1 MKFRNGL
8 LFFLLLSFTIVGMLG
23 SSGCANIVPPLGG
36 PRDTLPPRLISV
48 VPRDGSRNFV
58 INKDIKNNKIVFNF
72 DEYIDPKDVR
82 TELIISPIPKLE
94 PIVDAKLRTLTVR
107 IKDTLQ
113 PNTTY
118 SLDFGK
124 AIRDVNEGNIL
135 KNFTYTFSTGKY
147 LDSMEFAGTVIV
159 AQTGKPD
166 STLIVI
172 LHKSLDDSAV
182 VKDRPR
188 YMARVDTL
196 GHFNFRHL
204 EPGTYAVYAMKD
216 EGGTRRY
223 ISKGQLFGFADSPV
237 VIRQSTPPLTLYTF
251 TEKADVKPPSKS
263 STGGNKPGQLEKK
276 PDKEKEKDKR
286 LQFQTNIANGEFDV
300 LDTFRILFPNP
311 LQDFETSKIRFTDEH
326 FKDISDRDYHFERD
340 TTYKKY
346 TMFYNWP
353 TDTKYHMILAKDF
366 AQDSAGR
373 KLLKIDTL
381 SFRTKKDIE
390 YGEVRVRIT
399 NLDLSRNPVLLMIQQ
414 DAVKFSYPFKG
425 SKEFRKTLFAPGEYE
440 LRILYDANKNGIW
453 DTGEFFGK
461 HLQPEKVVPIRKKLT
476 VKANWDNDWDYTL

>member
-1 MKFRNGL
+1 MKFRTGL
-8 LFFLLLSFTIVGMLG
+8 LFFLFLSLTIVSMLG
-23 SSGCANIVPPLGG
+23 NSSCANIVPPLGG

-48 VPRDGSRNFV
+48 VPRDNSLNFV
-58 INKDIKNNKIVFNF
+58 IKDVKNNKIVFNF

-82 TELIISPIPKLE
+82 TELIVSPVPKLE
-94 PIVDAKLRTLTVR
+94 PIVNAKLRTLTVR
-107 IKDTLQ
+107 LKDTLQ

-147 LDSMEFAGTVIV
+147 LDSMEFSGNVIV
-159 AQTGKPD
+159 AETGKVD

-182 VKDRPR
+182 VKERPR
-188 YMARVDTL
+188 YMTRVDTT
-196 GHFNFRHL
+196 GRFRFRHL
-204 EPGTYAVYAMKD
+204 EPGTYAVYSMKD

-237 VIRQSTPPLTLYTF
+237 IIHQGTPSVSLYVF
-251 TEKADVKPPSKS
+251 TEKADVKPSSKS
-263 STGGNKPGQLEKK
+263 STGSKPGQAAKQT
-276 PDKEKEKDKR
+276 DKEKEKDKR
-286 LQFQTNIANGEFDV
+286 LQFQTNLSNGEFDV

-311 LQDFETSKIRFTDEH
+311 LKEFETSRIRFTDEH
-326 FKDISDRDYHFERD
+326 FKDISERDYHFERD

-346 TMFYNWP
+346 SLFYNWP
-353 TDTKYHMILAKDF
+353 TNTKYHLILAKDF

-381 SFRTKKDIE
+381 SFHTKKDIE

-414 DAVKFSYPFKG
+414 DVVKFSYAFKG

-453 DTGEFFGK
+453 DSGEFFGK